1 MSSDAMQFTVQRVG
15 QNRLQILS
23 EKGMINEFE
32 QSVRDLS
39 RDPLTVG
46 QVVTTDGM
54 RLEIKQL
61 DEDGHPVHLEL
72 TLDSQ
77 HMDDVVII
85 YWTPDGFE
93 RTALPGEGEALV
105 LYESAAR

>member
-1 MSSDAMQFTVQRVG
+1 MEYVIKMQAEDVLDYVSQVSAIADQHKDAFG
-15 QNRLQILS
+15 
-23 EKGMINEFE
+23 F
-32 QSVRDLS
+32 
-39 RDPLTVG
+39 
-46 QVVTTDGM
+46 
-54 RLEIKQL
+54 
-61 DEDGHPVHLEL
+61 LEL

-93 RTALPGEGEALV
+93 RTALPGEGEALA